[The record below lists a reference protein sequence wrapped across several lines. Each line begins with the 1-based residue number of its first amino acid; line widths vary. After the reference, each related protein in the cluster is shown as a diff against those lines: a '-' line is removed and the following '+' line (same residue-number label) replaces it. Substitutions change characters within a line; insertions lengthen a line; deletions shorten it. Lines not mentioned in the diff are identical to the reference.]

1 MLWCWG
7 WQEILWGVHGG
18 ADCGLECARGKLVEA
33 DGYGLAQVH
42 GGLAGIGGD
51 FDEQMTEGQ
60 VFSRE
65 AVLFRAEDEG
75 DAATAGELL
84 QHEIGQIGKGYHW
97 LFGLAVGEGSGA
109 EHEGAVGDG
118 LGEGG
123 SLGCCGEQVGGADG
137 GAGFTPVRGV
147 GCDDG
152 KAREAKV
159 GHSSGDCS
167 YVEGVARGDENDVEA
182 VVVGELGVWSR
193 QEMIVE
199 RGQEGDREQRVQ
211 RYNHATR
218 VRMKR
223 LDSRQA
229 MVDIW
234 LYALP
239 VYLPFYQALL
249 VAGIGRAI
257 VLLLLTF
264 LLMFLA
270 ANRAEIGR
278 AVAAY
283 IKAVPLDWLVPEPK
297 ARYRELDF
305 CWLAIPRAPIL
316 SPLFQR
322 PPPIFS

>member
-1 MLWCWG
+1 
-7 WQEILWGVHGG
+7 
-18 ADCGLECARGKLVEA
+18 
-33 DGYGLAQVH
+33 
-42 GGLAGIGGD
+42 
-51 FDEQMTEGQ
+51 
-60 VFSRE
+60 
-65 AVLFRAEDEG
+65 
-75 DAATAGELL
+75 
-84 QHEIGQIGKGYHW
+84 
-97 LFGLAVGEGSGA
+97 
-109 EHEGAVGDG
+109 
-118 LGEGG
+118 
-123 SLGCCGEQVGGADG
+123 
-137 GAGFTPVRGV
+137 
-147 GCDDG
+147 
-152 KAREAKV
+152 
-159 GHSSGDCS
+159 
-167 YVEGVARGDENDVEA
+167 
-182 VVVGELGVWSR
+182 
-193 QEMIVE
+193 
-199 RGQEGDREQRVQ
+199 
-211 RYNHATR
+211 
-218 VRMKR
+218 MKR
-223 LDSRQA
+223 LGSRQA
-229 MVDIW
+229 MVDIL